1 MTLALFSRF
10 RPALVTLGW
19 LLMPGLALAH
29 GAHFKPFG
37 GELRAYVFEYS
48 LGEPVAR
55 AEVIVYPPED
65 SADFQTGETDAQGV
79 FAFAPNRPGTW
90 RLEVRDGKGHAIR
103 KYVNV
108 GAAAGGAATLPAGDT
123 PAHSSGAAIAWL
135 LLAVSL
141 LANVV
146 FALAAIQTRSAW
158 RRSSNSP
165 TVRKGT

>member
-1 MTLALFSRF
+1 M
-10 RPALVTLGW
+10 
-19 LLMPGLALAH
+19 
-29 GAHFKPFG
+29 GAEMCIRG
-37 GELRAYVFEYS
+37 
-48 LGEPVAR
+48 
-55 AEVIVYPPED
+55 
-65 SADFQTGETDAQGV
+65 
-79 FAFAPNRPGTW
+79 RPGTW

-158 RRSSNSP
+158 RRSSTAHSTPLTVP
-165 TVRKGT
+165 TTYAV